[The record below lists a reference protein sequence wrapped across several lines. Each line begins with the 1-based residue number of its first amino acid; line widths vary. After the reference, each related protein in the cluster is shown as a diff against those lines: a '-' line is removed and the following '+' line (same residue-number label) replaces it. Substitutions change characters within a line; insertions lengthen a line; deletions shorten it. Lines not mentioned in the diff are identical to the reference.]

1 MFGKRQPEGNYQ
13 RNADKTRYRC
23 SAGLR
28 AAAGTAVAVVGARAS
43 RALGGRDVGRALF
56 KSADDVGAALSHH
69 ANDVGVAAISTS
81 DDMATP
87 TARHADESITL
98 PEVSLRVAEEA
109 PPRADVEAV
118 RHASRDAEEE

>member
-1 MFGKRQPEGNYQ
+1 M
-13 RNADKTRYRC
+13 
-23 SAGLR
+23 
-28 AAAGTAVAVVGARAS
+28 
-43 RALGGRDVGRALF
+43 GRALF

-69 ANDVGVAAISTS
+69 ANDVSVAA
-81 DDMATP
+81 MP

-109 PPRADVEAV
+109 APRAGVEAV